1 MAAGIKPPV
10 GGPQAPVNRADQSAS
25 FLTQGIDAGAAQSM
39 YTALIALKTL
49 LSDDLPNAMK
59 NFSPILNQI
68 QKDADATAQA
78 IENTAARAT
87 RDISKSADQY
97 QASQLSHW
105 KSFRQ
110 SMENIILLH
119 GDKTKKM
126 MRNMSDEQRRL
137 YQNQLQQMANDT
149 TKRTDALAKQ
159 VYNILF
165 RTSYNDTKR
174 AFQMQ
179 FDQFYDFMDKKW
191 RFQQKTAYVIMEK
204 SLEGI
209 RKFIGKTVGI
219 VSDILSTIWDGLK
232 KVGEFIKFDIF
243 KALGDGLRKV
253 SSILKALPGAEQ
265 ALSSL
270 KQVRE
275 VMADITRRF
284 GVNGPESNRLLE
296 GLYRISNQYITLTQN
311 ATAMRAVMAAGFR
324 GDVVTAI
331 TADVARISQAYGVAE
346 EQAASTMAAMQRTLG
361 WTQGQGTQFYAAA
374 DFYLNRMGQVSGVAS
389 NINDLNALLMNST
402 DTIAGLQL
410 ALDNPESARNF
421 QGFLLSTSQ
430 LATQAGANMGNL
442 WNTILQ
448 GASYTNPTAL
458 AQAVGGPEVFLSA
471 LQSGDSQE
479 AWRAITERMRPLL
492 REAMSAGT
500 EEERAAILQ
509 GLSKSLDTDMAM
521 WYRVI
526 QQYDAMGAEAWNTAD
541 AFYAVGDGVD
551 YTTQQVQE
559 SLTPAQLLSNQLES
573 FANSITIGN
582 TPLPVLLEGL
592 ELLGGRLDVLSQG
605 FGMVT
610 QGIDFMFGP
619 LGGVFTPIASLVTA
633 VMAIGGILT
642 DFSPEEME
650 SFGVLGSLFQ
660 FGKDTVE
667 QYGDQ
672 IKTWLS
678 SMWDGI
684 LRFFDGTQGPSPFQR
699 LIQSGVDWIQ
709 ANVPW
714 LLTQAET
721 IVGEIANVLTI
732 AFDQLTDPSN
742 ELVTTMGDTFGRI
755 LSTLADI
762 VVITVDAVAPILV
775 KMLDMLI
782 EAFDRPEVK
791 AGVSNLM
798 GALGGALGQ
807 VGDQLAVVFNEL
819 VPLLVDAV
827 RTTFAAVRLSLP
839 DSALTDAVLGTK
851 DTAVQ
856 TLIAGGL
863 ESLIPESERGREDAA
878 YAALA
883 YREGLGRTHHSEAFG
898 LHNTWAGWSDQM
910 LNAVGLGPNGMEGNW
925 VQAGN
930 GLWID
935 IGEASS
941 AREFYEQ
948 EMAERDRMYSNI
960 LSPSASTVSPSSGSR
975 TVGIGGVDETTQML
989 RDFNRIPTTS
999 GGSGLSPLSLN
1010 YSDNP
1015 AVGLPGY
1022 GTARHN
1028 ASGIHNGIDL
1038 DALRGTPVLALEDS
1052 VVVTANLGGETTG
1065 GGNEL
1070 FLQSLSDPNR
1080 YFTFMHLDTLSV
1092 GTGDR
1097 VTAGDI
1103 LGTVGTSGNAPEDD
1117 PMLHFG
1123 VSFGDADSGYVDPLS
1138 VYSEAQLAQLLGSSS
1153 EVPLAP
1159 PQEAGGII
1167 LDEVLAPLGEAGP
1180 EVVLPLPTM
1189 EQIAAKQDVA
1199 RNEMI
1204 SVVREEVRRLVDAI
1218 FTVKDSVEGLKESDM
1233 GVLLGRDR

>member
-275 VMADITRRF
+275 VMSDITRRF

-311 ATAMRAVMAAGFR
+311 ATAMRAAMAAGFR

-346 EQAASTMAAMQRTLG
+346 DQAAATFAAMQRTLG
-361 WTQGQGTQFYAAA
+361 WSQGQGTQFYAAA
-374 DFYLNRMGQVSGVAS
+374 DYYLNRMGQVSGVAS

-402 DTIAGLQL
+402 DTVAGLQL
-410 ALDNPESARNF
+410 ALDNPEAARNF

-430 LATQAGANMGNL
+430 LATQAGANVGGL

-471 LQSGDSQE
+471 LQSGDAQE
-479 AWRAITERMRPLL
+479 AWRAIIDRMRPLL
-492 REAMSAGT
+492 REALAAGT

-509 GLSKSLDTDMAM
+509 GLSSPSALDTDMAM

-526 QQYDAMGAEAWNTAD
+526 TQFDAMGAEAWDTAD
-541 AFYAVGDGVD
+541 AFMAVGDGVD
-551 YTTQQVQE
+551 YTTQQVRD
-559 SLTPAQLLSNQLES
+559 SLTPAEALARQLES

-782 EAFDRPEVK
+782 KAFDRPEVK

-839 DSALTDAVLGTK
+839 DGALTDVVLGSK
-851 DTAVQ
+851 DQAVS
-856 TLIAGGL
+856 TLVLNGL
-863 ESLIPESERGREDAA
+863 ESLIPAGERDRMDAA
-878 YAALA
+878 YAAMA
-883 YREGLGRTHHSEAFG
+883 YRSGVGETFHSNTLGYENQWGALVDRGF
-898 LHNTWAGWSDQM
+898 
-910 LNAVGLGPNGMEGNW
+910 NAMGLGPGMQGGGWIEVAPGEWWRPEEGLTAQQSYERSRAPLGGSPVLNP
-925 VQAGN
+925 QDT
-930 GLWID
+930 I
-935 IGEASS
+935 
-941 AREFYEQ
+941 AR
-948 EMAERDRMYSNI
+948 
-960 LSPSASTVSPSSGSR
+960 
-975 TVGIGGVDETTQML
+975 GGVPAS
-989 RDFNRIPTTS
+989 FP
-999 GGSGLSPLSLN
+999 LN
-1010 YSDNP
+1010 YTRDDGTP
-1015 AVGLPGY
+1015 AAGLPGY
-1022 GTARHN
+1022 GTARNN
-1028 ASGIHNGIDL
+1028 ASGQHNGIDL

-1097 VTAGDI
+1097 VAAGDI
-1103 LGTVGTSGNAPEDD
+1103 LGTVGTSGNAPEND